1 MPADTLSSSPTNARH
16 GSDGARDVSAAAV
29 HAIVC
34 GFVTAQAASS
44 ETAASSGWASYRAV
58 FLSAEVQ
65 DLIRARLGG
74 DGQDDDAAKVD
85 DGVGGQASP
94 KKKKR
99 KLDAGPAPAADVSW
113 TVCCLD
119 GHSQPSPLSAAFR
132 NIHHAAHD
140 AATANQ

>member
-1 MPADTLSSSPTNARH
+1 MPAHTLSSPTTARG
-16 GSDGARDVSAAAV
+16 GSDGQGDVSSTDA

-34 GFVTAQAASS
+34 DFVTAQAASS

-74 DGQDDDAAKVD
+74 DGHDDAAD
-85 DGVGGQASP
+85 LDGGGTSSGGGGQGGP
-94 KKKKR
+94 KQKKR
-99 KLDAGPAPAADVSW
+99 KLDAGPAPVADVSW

-119 GHSQPSPLSAAFR
+119 SATFSVVVALLLR
-132 NIHHAAHD
+132 A
-140 AATANQ
+140 